1 MVSALLWERACR
13 IIPSRFPW
21 VGIFDQ
27 VSSPADLPVI
37 LELEAATNPRVLD
50 EAGILSMVR
59 TRDRIAG
66 EGTTPIMAAFTH
78 TRPSRFSDGTYG
90 VYYAGNDEATA
101 IAETAYHRSLFLRY
115 ANLRS
120 EIVQMRVYTARI
132 EGSFEDLRRR
142 SKRSPLYDPDSYAA
156 SQIYARKLF
165 ERDVRDGIVYA
176 SVRRSGGECVA
187 AFRPRCISFCTVTR
201 HLEYYFEDFRLTKV
215 LVVKSLISHV
225 EQELQGRAHQ

>member
-1 MVSALLWERACR
+1 MVSALLWERAYR

-27 VSSPADLPVI
+27 VSNPADLPVI

-50 EAGILSMVR
+50 EAGILAMVR
-59 TRDRIAG
+59 PHDRIAG

-101 IAETAYHRSLFLRY
+101 IAETAYHRALFLRY
-115 ANLRS
+115 ASLRS
-120 EIVQMRVYTARI
+120 EILQMRVYTARI

-142 SKRSPLYDPDSYAA
+142 PMRSPLYDPDSYVA
-156 SQIYARKLF
+156 SQVYARKLF
-165 ERDVRDGIVYA
+165 ERNVRDGIVYK
-176 SVRRSGGECVA
+176 SVRRSAGECAA
-187 AFRPRCISFCTVTR
+187 AFRPRCISSCVVAR
-201 HLEYYFEDFRLTKV
+201 HLEYHFEDFMLTKV
-215 LVVKSLISHV
+215 LAV
-225 EQELQGRAHQ
+225 EQLA